1 MPVRQSGIV
10 PPSTYSD
17 TVVIMAS
24 SQDKILNSRNNVPI
38 SARQCRAARAL
49 LGISQRELAEA
60 ASVSLSAILDFET
73 GTRNPRPATLAALR
87 RAFEDAGVVF
97 IPVNGGGQGVRLR
110 DPDPE
115 TATDADSTVEPD
127 ATSA

>member
-17 TVVIMAS
+17 AAVTMVS
-24 SQDKILNSRNNVPI
+24 SQDKIVKSRNNPPI
-38 SARQCRAARAL
+38 TARQCRAARGL
-49 LGISQRELAEA
+49 LGISQRDLAEA

-73 GTRNPRPATLAALR
+73 GTRKPRPATLAALR

-97 IPVNGGGQGVRLR
+97 IPINGGGQGVRLR
-110 DPDPE
+110 DPDH
-115 TATDADSTVEPD
+115 DAKFDHDSQSEKRAD
-127 ATSA
+127 

>member
-10 PPSTYSD
+10 PLSTYSD
-17 TVVIMAS
+17 AVAIMAS
-24 SQDKILNSRNNVPI
+24 SQDKIVKSRNNPPI
-38 SARQCRAARAL
+38 TARQCRAARGL

-87 RAFEDAGVVF
+87 RAFEDAGVAF
-97 IPVNGGGQGVRLR
+97 IPINGGGQGVRLK
-110 DPDPE
+110 DPDH
-115 TATDADSTVEPD
+115 DAR
-127 ATSA
+127 SAGQNSSSAEH

>member
-1 MPVRQSGIV
+1 
-10 PPSTYSD
+10 
-17 TVVIMAS
+17 MAS
-24 SQDKILNSRNNVPI
+24 SQDKIVNSRNNPPI
-38 SARQCRAARAL
+38 TARQCRAARGL

-97 IPVNGGGQGVRLR
+97 IPINGGGQGVRLR

-115 TATDADSTVEPD
+115 TVIDADFKVEPD
-127 ATSA
+127 TTSE

>member
-1 MPVRQSGIV
+1 
-10 PPSTYSD
+10 
-17 TVVIMAS
+17 MAS
-24 SQDKILNSRNNVPI
+24 SQDKIVNPRNNPPI
-38 SARQCRAARAL
+38 TARQCRAARGL

-97 IPVNGGGQGVRLR
+97 IPINGGGQGVRLR

-115 TATDADSTVEPD
+115 TVIDADFKVEPD
-127 ATSA
+127 TTSE